1 MSKYR
6 MDEQYDEYKQQIDI
20 VSEGVSQVYP
30 GAIAR
35 IHAIFNIQNS
45 TSSIDIHYLI
55 ITRSHMDN
63 VPLSQPR
70 GYEVYEKDFGIIND
84 VDAYFSTNADDLVS
98 DHDCEFFNEKI
109 SILVPLELNQIDYYI
124 NNKINFEAMAFID
137 TPKQE
142 YKELKVDIPY
152 EMLADFIPVFNKY
165 AQEGDYWN
173 NPQY

>member
-1 MSKYR
+1 

-124 NNKINFEAMAFID
+124 
-137 TPKQE
+137 
-142 YKELKVDIPY
+142 
-152 EMLADFIPVFNKY
+152 LA
-165 AQEGDYWN
+165 
-173 NPQY
+173 